1 MLLDSDPADGNLEYW
16 VFDSASLMIL
26 SLTLFFVCIPAF
38 KSNTCIVY
46 DFLDTLYG
54 CGNDTQ
60 KAKIRVN
67 FTNLAI
73 SNFRGF

>member
-1 MLLDSDPADGNLEYW
+1 MLLDSDPADGNLEYFVRSGFINDIISDL
-16 VFDSASLMIL
+16 VFCLHSR
-26 SLTLFFVCIPAF
+26 VF
-38 KSNTCIVY
+38 KGSTCNVY
-46 DFLDTLYG
+46 GFLDTLYR

-60 KAKIRVN
+60 KANIRVN

>member
-1 MLLDSDPADGNLEYW
+1 MILDSDPADGSLEW

-26 SLTLFFVCIPAF
+26 SLTLFFVCIPTL
-38 KSNTCIVY
+38 KGSTRNVY

-67 FTNLAI
+67 FTNLAE
-73 SNFRGF
+73 SNFRRF

>member
-1 MLLDSDPADGNLEYW
+1 MLLDSDPADGNLESV

-38 KSNTCIVY
+38 KGSTCNVY
-46 DFLDTLYG
+46 GFLDTLYR

-60 KAKIRVN
+60 KANIRVN
-67 FTNLAI
+67 FTNLAV
-73 SNFRGF
+73 SDF